1 MNRCLLNSFLVKLQA
16 SSLEINLENF
26 FYSYFNDFRNTLI
39 GPILQD
45 PATFFVKKVNRLQK
59 TNLHCHL

>member
-16 SSLEINLENF
+16 SSLEINLETF

-45 PATFFVKKVNRLQK
+45 PAMFFVKKVNRL
-59 TNLHCHL
+59 